1 MTTSAKPDLPST
13 TTAVDFESTYLKK
26 TRDIS
31 TLGVVPYLEHPETDI
46 YLMSAVASDLSGC
59 AHPSEIP
66 WDEIDGRHWV
76 SHNAGFDAAAFMELR
91 RCAAGA
97 LDNIGPENWDCT
109 ANLCAFLAAPRS
121 LAGAVEALYGVVL
134 DKSTR
139 DEMNGKTWE
148 TMTPEFRAQSIA
160 YALKDSEWC
169 LKLWQDHAHKWP
181 AQEVA
186 LSRHT
191 TDMCLRGLCIDLP
204 RVDEDIKT
212 ITHALWLCE
221 QDIPWLGE
229 LDAKGKEIKIGSKKA
244 LFAACAAAN
253 IPPPKSTADKSPLFE
268 SWLEL
273 YGEQAPFV
281 AALKEHRSLD
291 RTLKVLK
298 KLREQTRADG
308 RLRYSLL
315 YFGSHTGRWSG
326 SGGLNF
332 HNLTKEPL
340 RFDAEGRKMPKG
352 TPYDPSQTKVVDLR
366 GAIIPAPGKKFI
378 VADLKQIEARV
389 SLWYAEDWEQ
399 LELLRQGMDV
409 YEAHARRT
417 MGYNR
422 PESLAEYVKSDACPE
437 KDRMLR
443 QIAKARI
450 LGLGFGMGHV
460 RLRDYAKSQLGI
472 DLTPSESKRIVD
484 DFRAANPGVVA
495 MWKKLDAAMRLH
507 AHRNERAN
515 TNEPFAIELPS
526 WRSLT
531 YFDVNGSDE
540 GVRARDEMNGVV
552 SHWFGGKLAE
562 NVVQA
567 TARDVLAEAI
577 LRIEAAGHSVVLH
590 VHDEVVVECDPSVT
604 DEQIHAL
611 MTVTPTWAPGLPV
624 DSSVESADRYFK

>member
-1 MTTSAKPDLPST
+1 MTLPPD
-13 TTAVDFESTYLKK
+13 TTAVDFESTYDKK

-46 YLMSAVASDLSGC
+46 YLMSVVAADLSGC

-66 WDEIDGRHWV
+66 WDELNRRHWV
-76 SHNAGFDAAAFMELR
+76 SHNAGFDKAAFLELR
-91 RCAAGA
+91 RCASGG
-97 LDNIGPENWDCT
+97 LDAVAPSAWDCT

-121 LAGAVEALYGVVL
+121 LAGAVEALYGVTL

-139 DEMNGKTWE
+139 DAMAGKTWE
-148 TMTPEFRAQSIA
+148 TMTPEFRAESIA

-169 LKLWQDHAHKWP
+169 HKLWTDHAHKWP
-181 AQEVA
+181 AEEVA

-191 TDMCLRGLCIDLP
+191 MEMCLRGLCIDLAK
-204 RVDEDIKT
+204 VETDIQT
-212 ITHALWLCE
+212 VTRALWLCE
-221 QDIPWLGE
+221 QDIPWVGE

-244 LFAACAAAN
+244 LFAACDAVP
-253 IPPPKSTADKSPLFE
+253 IPRPASTADKSPLFE
-268 SWLEL
+268 LWLEM
-273 YGEQAPFV
+273 YGEEAPFV
-281 AALKEHRSLD
+281 AALKDHRSLD

-298 KLREQTRADG
+298 KLRDQTRADG

-340 RFDAEGRKMPKG
+340 CFDAEGRRMPKG
-352 TPYDPSQTKVVDLR
+352 TDTRSAAKTVDLR

-389 SLWYAEDWEQ
+389 SLWYAEDWGQ

-409 YEAHARRT
+409 YEAHARQT
-417 MGYNR
+417 MGYSR
-422 PESLAEYVKSDACPE
+422 PEKLADYVKSDDCPE

-443 QIAKARI
+443 QIAKARV
-450 LGLGFGMGHV
+450 LGLGFGMGWK
-460 RLRDYAKSQLGI
+460 RLMEYAKAQLGVI
-472 DLTPSESKRIVD
+472 LTPSESKRIVD
-484 DFRAANPGVVA
+484 DFRAANPGIVDL
-495 MWKKLDAAMRLH
+495 WKKLDNAMRLH
-507 AHRNERAN
+507 AHKQSRAG

-526 WRSLT
+526 WRSLE
-531 YFDVNGSDE
+531 YFDVNTSDD
-540 GVRARDEMNGVV
+540 GVRARDEMGGTVT
-552 SHWFGGKLAE
+552 HWFGGKLAE
-562 NVVQA
+562 NLVQG
-567 TARDVLAEAI
+567 TARDVLAAAI

-590 VHDEVVVECDPSVT
+590 VHDEVVVECDMDVT

-611 MTVTPTWAPGLPV
+611 ITVTPEWCPGLPI